1 MKTGL
6 KEVNSFTREL
16 DVTVAWE
23 NLSNGFEKEFKK
35 AQSTFELK
43 GFRKGKVP
51 LNIVKKNL
59 LPSIEAHFAEHAL
72 NEYYRK
78 ALDELDL
85 NPINQAQI
93 NKLHFHE
100 GCDLEFVAEFEV
112 TPVVKLP
119 KYDKKFKI
127 KTTRYMASTDDI
139 DAALKEIRERH
150 STIKTIEDG
159 AASGHFVNGDFQ
171 ELDAAGNAIDGRKIE
186 KQYIKL
192 GEAAFSGDA
201 EKAFHG
207 AKAGDEVKSEIT
219 YEEDKK
225 VTYLVNVHKV
235 EEQVLPELDEEF
247 AVLAD
252 PEVKTM
258 DELNS
263 KLEAQ
268 IQTSLDNEHEKE
280 IQKEVMDYFVKKSKL
295 DAPTSM
301 IENYLTHVVDDVK
314 SKNQNNQ
321 PIDEENL
328 KNAYKETAESSVK
341 WYLIKDAIISEAGLD
356 VSKDLVQ
363 TKIDEF
369 IEQNPKQKNEIKKFY
384 RKSGNKEKLY
394 EDLLNETLF
403 KHINEFVTNKIS
415 EKSTAEL
422 KKGKK

>member
-16 DVTVAWE
+16 DVTVPWE
-23 NLSNGFEKEFKK
+23 KLSPAFEKEFKK
-35 AQSTFELK
+35 AQSRFELK

-59 LPSIEAHFAEHAL
+59 LPSIEANFAEHSL

-112 TPVVKLP
+112 SPEVKLP

-127 KTTRYMASTDDI
+127 KTTRYMASSDDI
-139 DAALKEIRERH
+139 HAALKEIRERH

-159 AASGHFVNGDFQ
+159 AVTGHFINGDFQ
-171 ELDAAGNAIDGRKIE
+171 ELDDTGNPIGGRKIE

-192 GEAAFSGDA
+192 GEAAFSGEA
-201 EKAFHG
+201 EKVFYG
-207 AKAGDEVKSEIT
+207 AKAGDQVTSEIT
-219 YEEDKK
+219 SEDDKK
-225 VTYLVNVHKV
+225 VTYLVDVHKV
-235 EEQVLPELDEEF
+235 ETQILPELDDDF

-263 KLEAQ
+263 KLETQ

-295 DAPTSM
+295 DAPLSM
-301 IENYLTHVVDDVK
+301 IENYLTHVLDDVK
-314 SKNQNNQ
+314 SKNKNNQ

-341 WYLIKDAIISEAGLD
+341 WYLIKDAIITSSGLE

-384 RKSGNKEKLY
+384 RNSENKEKLY
-394 EDLLNETLF
+394 EDLLNEKLF
-403 KHINEFVTNKIS
+403 KYINEFVTNKIS
-415 EKSTAEL
+415 KKSTAEL
-422 KKGKK
+422 KKGRK

>member
-16 DVTVAWE
+16 DVTVAWDD
-23 NLSNGFEKEFKK
+23 LSGAFEKEFDK
-35 AQSTFELK
+35 AKSTFELK

-59 LPSIEAHFAEHAL
+59 LPSIEAHFAENSL

-78 ALDELDL
+78 ALDELEL
-85 NPINQAQI
+85 NPINQAKI
-93 NKLHFHE
+93 NKLQFHE
-100 GCDLEFVAEFEV
+100 GCDLEFAAEFEV
-112 TPVVKLP
+112 TPSVKLP

-127 KTTRYMASTDDI
+127 KTIRYMASSSDL

-159 AASGHFVNGDFQ
+159 AKTGHFINGDFQ
-171 ELDAAGNAIDGRKIE
+171 ELDENGDEIEGRKIE

-207 AKAGDEVKSEIT
+207 VKAGETVTTEIT

-225 VTYLVNVHKV
+225 VTYLVSIHKI
-235 EEQVLPELDEEF
+235 EEQVLPELDNEF

-252 PEVKTM
+252 PEMKTM

-268 IQTSLDNEHEKE
+268 IQTSLDNEHQKE

-295 DAPTSM
+295 DAPASM
-301 IENYLTHVVDDVK
+301 IENYLSHVVDDVK

-328 KNAYKETAESSVK
+328 KNAYRETAESSVK
-341 WYLIKDAIISEAGLD
+341 WYLIKDAIISEVGLD

-363 TKIDEF
+363 SKVDEF
-369 IEQNPKQKNEIKKFY
+369 IDQNPKQKDEIKKFY
-384 RKSGNKEKLY
+384 GKSENKNKLY
-394 EDLLNETLF
+394 EDLLNEKLF
-403 KHINEFVTNKIS
+403 AHSHEFVTNKIS

>member
-16 DVTVAWE
+16 DVTVPWKK
-23 NLSNGFEKEFKK
+23 LSAAFEKEFKK
-35 AQSTFELK
+35 AQSRFELK

-59 LPSIEAHFAEHAL
+59 LPSIEANFAEHSL

-112 TPVVKLP
+112 SPEVKLP

-127 KTTRYMASTDDI
+127 KTTRYMASSDDI
-139 DAALKEIRERH
+139 EAALKEIRERH

-159 AASGHFVNGDFQ
+159 AGTGHFINGDFQ
-171 ELDAAGNAIDGRKIE
+171 ELDDTGNPIGGRKIE

-192 GEAAFSGDA
+192 GEAAFSGEA
-201 EKAFHG
+201 EKVFYG
-207 AKAGDEVKSEIT
+207 AKPGDQVTSEIT
-219 YEEDKK
+219 SEDDKK
-225 VTYLVNVHKV
+225 VTYLVDVHKV
-235 EEQVLPELDEEF
+235 ETQILPELDDDF

-263 KLEAQ
+263 KLETQ

-295 DAPTSM
+295 DAPLSM
-301 IENYLTHVVDDVK
+301 IENYLTHVLDDVK
-314 SKNQNNQ
+314 SKNKNNQ

-341 WYLIKDAIISEAGLD
+341 WYLIKDAIITSSGLE

-384 RKSGNKEKLY
+384 RNSENKEKLY
-394 EDLLNETLF
+394 EDLLNEKLF
-403 KHINEFVTNKIS
+403 KYINEFVTNKIS
-415 EKSTAEL
+415 KKSTAEL
-422 KKGKK
+422 KKGRK